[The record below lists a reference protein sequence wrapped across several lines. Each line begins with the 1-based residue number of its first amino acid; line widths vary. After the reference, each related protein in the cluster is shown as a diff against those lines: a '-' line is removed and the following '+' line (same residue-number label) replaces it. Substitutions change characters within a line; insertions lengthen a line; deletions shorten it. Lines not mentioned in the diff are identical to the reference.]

1 MNEYTKTEIAVGLF
15 VIAGLVA
22 IAYLSVSIAGL
33 DLFVGDRT
41 NLVARFAS
49 VGDLKE
55 GAAVK
60 IAGVQ
65 VGAVKSIR
73 LDRYAAEAQLAV
85 DPEVALP
92 ADTIASIRT
101 EGLLGEAYVML
112 RPGGSDKN
120 LAAGDRV
127 AQTEPAIDLIDLVV
141 KYALSSDSDSSKD
154 KGGGDEL
161 PGGDPLEDL

>member
-41 NLVARFAS
+41 RLTARFAS

-65 VGAVKSIR
+65 VGSVRSIT

-85 DPEVALP
+85 DPQVPLP

-120 LAAGDRV
+120 LGSGDRV

-141 KYALSSDSDSSKD
+141 KYALSSGDEDEG
-154 KGGGDEL
+154 KGGGDL

>member
-15 VIAGLVA
+15 VIAGLCA

-41 NLVARFAS
+41 QLTARFAS

-65 VGAVKSIR
+65 VGSVRSIR

-85 DPEVALP
+85 APEVELP

-112 RPGGSDKN
+112 RPGGSEKN
-120 LAAGDRV
+120 LASGDRV

-141 KYALSSDSDSSKD
+141 KYALSSGDDD
-154 KGGGDEL
+154 EGGAKGGEL